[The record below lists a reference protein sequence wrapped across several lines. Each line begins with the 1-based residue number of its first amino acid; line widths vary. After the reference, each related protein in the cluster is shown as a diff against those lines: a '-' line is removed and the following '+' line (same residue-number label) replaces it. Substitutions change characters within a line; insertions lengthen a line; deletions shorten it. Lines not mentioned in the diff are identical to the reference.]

1 MTSRNTRIASRR
13 LALGAGLSA
22 LALGMAMPAHA
33 QDAQTKDKKDD
44 STQEI
49 VVTAQFRQQNLQDT
63 PLAITAVNANMLAA
77 RNETDLSQV
86 AAQAPNVQLTQMG
99 GAFGSSMAAYIRGIG
114 QYDFNPAYEPGVG
127 IYVDD
132 VYYATLTGNVLD
144 LLDLDRVE
152 VLRGPQGTLTGR
164 NSIGGAIKLFS
175 KKPNAENSG
184 SIEAAYGSRQRMDLR
199 ASMNVK
205 LTDSLFARVAGV
217 YKHQDG
223 YVNQIDYGCAHPGTT
238 ITHNYIDFNG
248 DPQSVSTTLNPL
260 PSTPANCVVGKL
272 GEKNYAGVRA
282 SVRYNPSDNFD
293 WIVTGDYTY
302 EKRLN
307 AAGVITAD
315 NTATSDGIDFTC
327 GRFCTYANW
336 YLPAGGQAPAA
347 YYMPN
352 TTKFTGWG
360 VSSNMDITLADNV
373 TLKSITAYREY
384 EEIFGTDDDY
394 TPDPFIGG
402 AGYNDLNFHFFSQ
415 ELRLNAKLGDLADL
429 TLGGYYSDQKSVYFT
444 RQDIRYISPTA
455 YLQFQGNDPIK
466 ANSKAVFGTVILHPT
481 PAMNITGGIR
491 YTKEHKDYTF
501 VRKTFSGGVL
511 NDLFGVG
518 LLDGSQAVYNGS
530 RWDYRV
536 SVDYRFN
543 PQVLAYATISTGFKG
558 GGVTA
563 RPFTKNQAIN
573 GTFNP
578 ETLTAYEVGL
588 KNDLFDHRMRLN
600 LAAFYN
606 DYKNIQLPLADCS
619 VLDGLPVG
627 TDPFPCAAIGNAG
640 DGKMYGFEAEFSATP
655 VDGLDIDASLSYIDG
670 EWKKIGQTVGQSIQM
685 SDPIV
690 SPSWRGSFGI
700 QYKAY
705 LGGNAGSITPRFD
718 LAYTGKQSL
727 GRLTPFSSLD
737 FNPAYAIGN
746 ARITWKNEDEDLS
759 VSFEVQNLFDH
770 YYLLPIRFAALYA
783 FAGTTYSN
791 VGKPR
796 EFAISVRKEF

>member
-1 MTSRNTRIASRR
+1 MLSRNIRSASARF
-13 LALGAGLSA
+13 AFGAGISA
-22 LALGMAMPAHA
+22 LALGIAMPAHA
-33 QDAQTKDKKDD
+33 QDTQAKDKKDD

-63 PLAITAVNANMLAA
+63 PLAITAVNSALLAS

-127 IYVDD
+127 LYVDD

-175 KKPNAENSG
+175 KKPSAENSG
-184 SIEAAYGSRQRMDLR
+184 NIEAAYGARNRTDLR
-199 ASMNVK
+199 ASMNFK
-205 LTDSLFARVAGV
+205 LTDDLFARVAGV

-223 YVNQIDYGCAHPGTT
+223 YVNQIDYGCANPGNALGLTT
-238 ITHNYIDFNG
+238 
-248 DPQSVSTTLNPL
+248 L
-260 PSTPANCVVGKL
+260 PSTNSNCVMDKL
-272 GEKNYAGVRA
+272 GEKNYAGLRA
-282 SVRYNPSDNFD
+282 SLRYNPSDKFD
-293 WIVTGDYTY
+293 WILTGDYTY
-302 EKRLN
+302 EKRTN
-307 AAGVITAD
+307 AAGVMTKD
-315 NTATSDGIDFTC
+315 NTAKTDGIDFTC

-336 YLPAGGQAPAA
+336 FLDAGGQATQA

-352 TTKFTGWG
+352 KTKFTGWG
-360 VSSNMDITLADNV
+360 LSSDLTIGLADNV
-373 TLKSITAYREY
+373 SLKSITAYRHY
-384 EEIFGTDDDY
+384 REIFGTDDDY
-394 TPDPFIGG
+394 TPDPNIAGG
-402 AGYNDLNFHFFSQ
+402 GFNDLKFDFFSQ

-429 TLGGYYSDQKSVYFT
+429 TLGGYYSKQKSVYFT
-444 RQDIRYISPTA
+444 RQDIRYIGHGLPFLD
-455 YLQFQGNDPIK
+455 LQFQGNDPVR

-481 PAMNITGGIR
+481 PAMNITGGVR

-501 VRKTFSGGVL
+501 VRKNFSGGPL
-511 NDLFGVG
+511 TDIFGVG
-518 LLDGSQAVYNGS
+518 LLDGTVANYDGS
-530 RWDYRV
+530 RWDYRI
-536 SVDYRFN
+536 SVDYRFS

-563 RPFTKNQAIN
+563 RPFTKPQAVN

-588 KNDLFDHRMRLN
+588 KNDLFDRRVRLN

-606 DYKNIQLPLADCS
+606 DYKNIQLPLADCA
-619 VLDGLPVG
+619 VLDGFAPG

-640 DGKMYGFEAEFSATP
+640 DGKMYGFEAEFNATP
-655 VDGLDIDASLSYIDG
+655 VDGFDIDASLSYIDG
-670 EWKKIGQTVGQSIQM
+670 EWKRIGAAVGNSIQL

-690 SPSWRGSFGI
+690 SPHWRWSVGA
-700 QYKAY
+700 QYKAM
-705 LGGNAGSITPRFD
+705 LGNGAGSITPRLD
-718 LAYTGKQSL
+718 LAYTGKQNL
-727 GRLTPFSSLD
+727 GRLPGSTTLD
-737 FNPAYAIGN
+737 YNPSQAIAN

-759 VSFEVQNLFDH
+759 VSFEVQNLFDK

-796 EFAISVRKEF
+796 EWAISVRKDF